1 MTLDSSNVQHEK
13 LVIRLVEP
21 KIPGFSVTPAE
32 KTTPVD
38 KSDISSTNG
47 SQKSTKRPKGDVGA
61 ADEVRLKKM
70 KK

>member
-21 KIPGFSVTPAE
+21 KIPGFSVAQAE
-32 KTTPVD
+32 KATPVD
-38 KSDISSTNG
+38 ASDISSTNG
-47 SQKSTKRPKGDVGA
+47 SQKSTKRPKGDV
-61 ADEVRLKKM
+61 DEVRLKKM

>member
-21 KIPGFSVTPAE
+21 KIPGFSVAPAE

-38 KSDISSTNG
+38 ASDISSTNG
-47 SQKSTKRPKGDVGA
+47 SQKSTKRPKDVGA
-61 ADEVRLKKM
+61 TDEVRLKKM